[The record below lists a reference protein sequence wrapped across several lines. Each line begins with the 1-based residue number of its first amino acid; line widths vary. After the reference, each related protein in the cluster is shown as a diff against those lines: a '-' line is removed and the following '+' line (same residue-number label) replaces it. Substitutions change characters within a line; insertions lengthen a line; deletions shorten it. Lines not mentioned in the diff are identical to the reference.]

1 MEKKGKR
8 FAVFQE
14 HGDDEEI
21 NLIKKKKPGSEK
33 KKKAPLVPKWVYR
46 VSLIL
51 LAAVLVLLSL
61 HILRREPKDLRE
73 RSKNGEILLLT
84 FEQIMALYNAAPE
97 KWEMQV
103 DSPTYYPHG
112 KERDGLLVFM
122 LPKERK
128 RYRKWFDWRL
138 SHGEDAGQF
147 QMTAKALLSM
157 QEDLAGHLQRLQQS
171 NEKALRESLEAA
183 QRILDK
189 QQQEGGR
196 GNRQA

>member
-1 MEKKGKR
+1 MEPQVVLG
-8 FAVFQE
+8 
-14 HGDDEEI
+14 
-21 NLIKKKKPGSEK
+21 LIAGC
-33 KKKAPLVPKWVYR
+33 AA
-46 VSLIL
+46 
-51 LAAVLVLLSL
+51 LAGVLAFLSL
-61 HILRREPKDLRE
+61 HILRREPRYLLE
-73 RSKNGEILLLT
+73 RSQRGEILLLT

-157 QEDLAGHLQRLQQS
+157 QEDLAGHLQRLQEG
-171 NEKALRESLEAA
+171 NRKALQESMEAT
-183 QRILDK
+183 QRILDR
-189 QQQEGGR
+189 QQKEAERKTQ
-196 GNRQA
+196 

>member
-1 MEKKGKR
+1 MDTQITFG
-8 FAVFQE
+8 
-14 HGDDEEI
+14 
-21 NLIKKKKPGSEK
+21 
-33 KKKAPLVPKWVYR
+33 
-46 VSLIL
+46 IL
-51 LAAVLVLLSL
+51 AGCVALAAVLVLLSL

-84 FEQIMALYNAAPE
+84 FAQIMALYNAAPE

-138 SHGEDAGQF
+138 SHGEEERQSR
-147 QMTAKALLSM
+147 MTAQALLSM
-157 QEDLAGHLQRLQQS
+157 QEDLARHLRALQET
-171 NEKALRESLEAA
+171 NEKALEESARAIERVRRE
-183 QRILDK
+183 
-189 QQQEGGR
+189 
-196 GNRQA
+196 NRQKEA

>member
-1 MEKKGKR
+1 MEPQVVLG
-8 FAVFQE
+8 
-14 HGDDEEI
+14 
-21 NLIKKKKPGSEK
+21 LIAGC
-33 KKKAPLVPKWVYR
+33 AALVGV
-46 VSLIL
+46 
-51 LAAVLVLLSL
+51 LAFLSL
-61 HILRREPKDLRE
+61 HILRREPQYLRE
-73 RSKNGEILLLT
+73 RSKRGEILLLT
-84 FEQIMALYNAAPE
+84 FEQVMALYNAAPE
-97 KWEMQV
+97 KWDMQV
-103 DSPTYYPHG
+103 DNPTYYPHG

-189 QQQEGGR
+189 QQQEGGC
-196 GNRQA
+196 GNRRT

>member
-1 MEKKGKR
+1 M
-8 FAVFQE
+8 
-14 HGDDEEI
+14 
-21 NLIKKKKPGSEK
+21 
-33 KKKAPLVPKWVYR
+33 
-46 VSLIL
+46 
-51 LAAVLVLLSL
+51 VLLSL

-138 SHGEDAGQF
+138 SHGEDAGRF
-147 QMTAKALLSM
+147 QMTTRALISM
-157 QEDLAGHLQRLQQS
+157 QEDLAGHLRELEKS
-171 NEKALRESLEAA
+171 NQEALRKSVEAT

-189 QQQEGGR
+189 QRQEAAAPGEKNSGDH
-196 GNRQA
+196 ASSKP

>member
-1 MEKKGKR
+1 MDTQVTFG
-8 FAVFQE
+8 
-14 HGDDEEI
+14 
-21 NLIKKKKPGSEK
+21 
-33 KKKAPLVPKWVYR
+33 
-46 VSLIL
+46 IL
-51 LAAVLVLLSL
+51 AGCVALAAVLVLLSL

-171 NEKALRESLEAA
+171 NEKGASGVL
-183 QRILDK
+183 
-189 QQQEGGR
+189 GGCPAHFGQTTARR
-196 GNRQA
+196 GARKPASMKGPLTLHPRNRKKEQVF

>member
-1 MEKKGKR
+1 MDPQVTFGII
-8 FAVFQE
+8 AGCV
-14 HGDDEEI
+14 
-21 NLIKKKKPGSEK
+21 
-33 KKKAPLVPKWVYR
+33 A
-46 VSLIL
+46 
-51 LAAVLVLLSL
+51 LAAILVFLSL
-61 HILRREPKDLRE
+61 HILRREPQYLRE

-97 KWEMQV
+97 KWDMQV
-103 DSPTYYPHG
+103 DNPTYYPHG

-147 QMTAKALLSM
+147 QMTAKTLLSM
-157 QEDLAGHLQRLQQS
+157 QKDLAGHLQRLQQS
-171 NEKALRESLEAA
+171 NEKALQESLEAA

-189 QQQEGGR
+189 QQQERGC
-196 GNRQA
+196 GNRRT

>member
-1 MEKKGKR
+1 MDTQVT
-8 FAVFQE
+8 F
-14 HGDDEEI
+14 
-21 NLIKKKKPGSEK
+21 S
-33 KKKAPLVPKWVYR
+33 
-46 VSLIL
+46 IL
-51 LAAVLVLLSL
+51 AGCVALAAVLVLLSL

-138 SHGEDAGQF
+138 SHGEEERQSR
-147 QMTAKALLSM
+147 MTAQALLSM
-157 QEDLAGHLQRLQQS
+157 QEDLARHLRALQET
-171 NEKALRESLEAA
+171 NEKALEESARAIERVRRE
-183 QRILDK
+183 
-189 QQQEGGR
+189 
-196 GNRQA
+196 NRQKEA